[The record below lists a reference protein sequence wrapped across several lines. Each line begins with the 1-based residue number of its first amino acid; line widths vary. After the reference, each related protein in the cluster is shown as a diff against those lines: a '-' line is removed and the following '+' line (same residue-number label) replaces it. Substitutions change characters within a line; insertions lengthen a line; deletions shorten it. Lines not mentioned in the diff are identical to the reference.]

1 MSTATSTYGGGVTD
15 APTGHPR
22 HFLRVAD
29 LSATALGELLELA
42 EELKAEPAHSRDA
55 LNGETIACIFE
66 KPSTRTRVSFAAAAA
81 RLGATPIALTPQELQ
96 LGRGETIADT
106 ARSLSGY
113 VAAIVIRTFAQETV
127 EELAEW
133 ASVPVVNALSDEHHP
148 CQALADL
155 LTIQEAFG
163 ELTGRRLVFV
173 GDGGDNVAHSLLEA
187 GALAGLDV
195 TIASPPEYAPDEQV
209 LAEARKLAE
218 RTGAE
223 LSVLHDPHAAVA
235 GADAVYADVWASM
248 GEESERAMRKRALA
262 PYQVT
267 EELMAVAKPGAIFLH
282 CLPAKRGEEV
292 AATVIDGPQSA
303 VWRQSANRLPTEEAL
318 LLALTRGFERDQAE
332 RIEVPA
338 WSALSPWAGEHEL
351 IVTHG
356 NGPQVGLLALEADAY
371 KAVSPYPLDILG
383 AESQGMIGYLLA
395 QALEGELKN
404 RVVAVLLTQVI
415 VDAADPAFEH
425 PTKPI
430 GPVYDEGEARRL
442 ADEHG
447 WTIAPD
453 GQYSAVSFPRPSRAR
468 SSSSPRSSSS
478 SRPEQSSSA
487 PGAEASPSS
496 PPVNGFAAWR
506 PSSTR
511 T

>member
-1 MSTATSTYGGGVTD
+1 MSIATSTYGGGASG
-15 APTGHPR
+15 APTAHLR

-29 LSATALGELLELA
+29 LSATGFGELLELA
-42 EELKAEPAHSRDA
+42 EELKAEPAHFRNS

-96 LGRGETIADT
+96 LGRGETITDT
-106 ARSLSGY
+106 ARSLSAY

-155 LTIQEAFG
+155 LTIREAFG
-163 ELTGRRLVFV
+163 ELAGRRLVFV

-187 GALAGLDV
+187 GALVGLDV

-209 LAEARKLAE
+209 LVEARKLAE
-218 RTGAE
+218 KTGAE
-223 LSVLHDPHAAVA
+223 LSVLHDPEAAVA

-248 GEESERAMRKRALA
+248 GEESERATRKRALA

-267 EELMAVAKPGAIFLH
+267 EELMAAAKPGAIFLH

-318 LLALTRGFERDQAE
+318 LLALTRGFERDRAE

-338 WSALSPWAGEHEL
+338 
-351 IVTHG
+351 
-356 NGPQVGLLALEADAY
+356 
-371 KAVSPYPLDILG
+371 
-383 AESQGMIGYLLA
+383 
-395 QALEGELKN
+395 
-404 RVVAVLLTQVI
+404 
-415 VDAADPAFEH
+415 
-425 PTKPI
+425 
-430 GPVYDEGEARRL
+430 
-442 ADEHG
+442 
-447 WTIAPD
+447 
-453 GQYSAVSFPRPSRAR
+453 
-468 SSSSPRSSSS
+468 
-478 SRPEQSSSA
+478 
-487 PGAEASPSS
+487 
-496 PPVNGFAAWR
+496 
-506 PSSTR
+506 
-511 T
+511 